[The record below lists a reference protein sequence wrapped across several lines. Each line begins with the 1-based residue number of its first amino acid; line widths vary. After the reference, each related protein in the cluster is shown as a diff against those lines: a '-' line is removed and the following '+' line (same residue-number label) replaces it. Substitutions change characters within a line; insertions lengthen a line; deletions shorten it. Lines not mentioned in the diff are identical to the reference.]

1 MSLFIAILGLA
12 FLILIHE
19 AGHFLA
25 SLAVGLRPRRFY
37 VGFPPAIAK
46 TTRKGIEYGIGAIPL
61 GGFVTIPGMHR
72 PIPHDAERRFSR
84 AVEEAPALGGPVD
97 RVKRSLEGDDLTT
110 AEHAIDDFAE
120 AMKSH
125 TISPA
130 ALASAEK
137 GITELRDALGA
148 DAYWK
153 APTWKRLVAIAAGPA
168 ANILLTIVLF
178 TFLFMTVAGQA
189 TRTVA
194 AVTPEL
200 EVVDTTS
207 GETIVVESPA
217 TLIGLQAGDRI
228 VAINGQ
234 RVQADEIADT
244 IAESGGSE
252 LALTVVRK
260 GEELELGPIAPR
272 LVEER
277 YRLGF
282 GLEGSGLG
290 FFAAVGRAVE
300 VTGLV
305 AKEIVKSLGR
315 LITGEGRDEV
325 SSPIGI
331 TQVSSDAVERGA
343 DSYVWVLGLI
353 SLSLALL
360 NLLPLLPLDGGHIL
374 FTLIEGAR
382 GRFLRREIYERVSMV
397 GLAVV
402 LLLFFVGL
410 SNDIGKLS

>member
-1 MSLFIAILGLA
+1 VSLFIAILGLA
-12 FLILIHE
+12 FLILVHE
-19 AGHFLA
+19 AGHFFA

-37 VGFPPAIAK
+37 IGFPPAIAK
-46 TTRKGIEYGIGAIPL
+46 TMRGGIEYGIGVIPL

-84 AVEEAPALGGPVD
+84 AVEDAPELGGPVD
-97 RVKRSLEGDDLTT
+97 RVKRSLEGDDLSL
-110 AEHAIDDFAE
+110 AQDAVDDFEDALSSQ
-120 AMKSH
+120 AV
-125 TISPA
+125 SPA
-130 ALASAEK
+130 AHASAEK
-137 GITELRDALGA
+137 GMTELRDALGS

-153 APTWKRLVAIAAGPA
+153 APTWKRLIAIGAGPA
-168 ANILLTIVLF
+168 ANIALTIVLF

-194 AVTPEL
+194 TVAPEL
-200 EVVDTTS
+200 QQ
-207 GETIVVESPA
+207 GIQSPA
-217 TLIGLQAGDRI
+217 ESVGLQAGDRI
-228 VAINGQ
+228 VAIDGTP
-234 RVQADEIADT
+234 VKADEIAQT
-244 IAESGGSE
+244 IGDSAGKK
-252 LALTVVRK
+252 LTLTIVRK
-260 GEELELGPIAPR
+260 GKELQLGPVAPQ
-272 LVEER
+272 LVDDR

-282 GLEGSGLG
+282 GLDGKGLG
-290 FFAAVGRAVE
+290 FFAATGRAVR

-305 AKEIVKSLGR
+305 SKEIVKSLGR
-315 LITGEGRDEV
+315 LVTGSGRDEV

-331 TQVSSDAVERGA
+331 TRASSDAVERGA
-343 DSYVWVLGLI
+343 DSYLWVLGLI

-397 GLAVV
+397 GLALV

>member
-1 MSLFIAILGLA
+1 VSLVIAILGLA
-12 FLILIHE
+12 FLILVHE
-19 AGHFLA
+19 AGHFFA

-37 VGFPPAIAK
+37 IGFPPAIAK
-46 TTRKGIEYGIGAIPL
+46 TMRGGIEYGIGVIPL

-84 AVEEAPALGGPVD
+84 AVEDAPELGGPVD
-97 RVKRSLEGDDLTT
+97 RVKRSLEGDDLSV
-110 AEHAIDDFAE
+110 AQDAVDEFEDALSSE
-120 AMKSH
+120 MV
-125 TISPA
+125 SPA
-130 ALASAEK
+130 AHASAEK
-137 GITELRDALGA
+137 GITELRDALGS

-153 APTWKRLVAIAAGPA
+153 APTWKRLVAIGAGPG
-168 ANILLTIVLF
+168 ANIVLTIVLF

-194 AVTPEL
+194 TVAPEL
-200 EVVDTTS
+200 QQ
-207 GETIVVESPA
+207 GIQSPA
-217 TLIGLQAGDRI
+217 QSVGLQAGDRI
-228 VAINGQ
+228 VAIDGTS
-234 RVQADEIADT
+234 VKADEIAQT
-244 IAESGGSE
+244 IGDSGGKK
-252 LALTVVRK
+252 LTLTIVRNGRALQ
-260 GEELELGPIAPR
+260 LGPVAPE
-272 LVEER
+272 LVDDR

-282 GLEGSGLG
+282 GLDGTGLG
-290 FFAAVGRAVE
+290 FFAATGRAVR

-305 AKEIVKSLGR
+305 SKEIVKSLGH
-315 LITGEGRDEV
+315 LVTGSGRDEV

-331 TQVSSDAVERGA
+331 TRASSDAVERGA
-343 DSYVWVLGLI
+343 DSYLWVLGLI

-397 GLAVV
+397 GLALV

>member
-1 MSLFIAILGLA
+1 MSIFIAILGLA
-12 FLILIHE
+12 LLILVHE
-19 AGHFLA
+19 AGHFFA

-37 VGFPPAIAK
+37 VGFPPAVAK
-46 TTRKGIEYGIGAIPL
+46 TTRKGIEYGVGAIPL
-61 GGFVTIPGMHR
+61 GGFVSIPGMHR

-84 AVEEAPALGGPVD
+84 AVEEAPQLAGPVD
-97 RVKRSLEGDDLTT
+97 RVKRTLDGADLDVGLYALDDLEDALRVTT
-110 AEHAIDDFAE
+110 V
-120 AMKSH
+120 
-125 TISPA
+125 TPA
-130 ALASAEK
+130 ARSSAEK
-137 GITELRDALGA
+137 GLTELRDALGP

-153 APTWKRLVAIAAGPA
+153 AATWRRLVAIAAGPA
-168 ANILLTIVLF
+168 ANIALTIAIF

-194 AVTPEL
+194 TIAPEL
-200 EVVDTTS
+200 EAGVT
-207 GETIVVESPA
+207 SPA
-217 TLIGLQAGDRI
+217 QVAGLQAGDRI
-228 VAINGQ
+228 VAINGKP
-234 RVQADEIADT
+234 VKPDEIADT
-244 IAESGGSE
+244 IGESGGTNIT
-252 LALTVVRK
+252 LTVVRAGK
-260 GEELELGPIAPR
+260 ELRLGPVQAQ
-272 LVEER
+272 LVDER

-282 GLEGSGLG
+282 ALDGTGLG
-290 FFAAVGRAVE
+290 FFPAVARAFE

-315 LITGEGRDEV
+315 LLTGEGRDEV

-331 TQVSSDAVERGA
+331 TQASSDAVERGA
-343 DSYVWVLGLI
+343 DSYLWVLGLI

-382 GRFLRREIYERVSMV
+382 GKFLKREIYERVSVV

>member
-1 MSLFIAILGLA
+1 VSIFIAILGLA
-12 FLILIHE
+12 LLILVHE
-19 AGHFLA
+19 AGHFFA

-37 VGFPPAIAK
+37 VGFPPAVAK
-46 TTRKGIEYGIGAIPL
+46 TTRNGIEYGVGAIPL

-84 AVEEAPALGGPVD
+84 AVEEAPSLAGPVD
-97 RVKRSLEGDDLTT
+97 RVKRTLDGDDLE
-110 AEHAIDDFAE
+110 AGLYALDDLEDALRV
-120 AMKSH
+120 A
-125 TISPA
+125 TVSPA
-130 ALASAEK
+130 ALGSAEK
-137 GITELRDALGA
+137 GLTELRDALGP

-153 APTWKRLVAIAAGPA
+153 AATWRRLVAIGAGPV
-168 ANILLTIVLF
+168 ANILLTIVIF
-178 TFLFMTVAGQA
+178 TFLFMTVAGEA

-194 AVTPEL
+194 AIAPEL
-200 EVVDTTS
+200 EAGVA
-207 GETIVVESPA
+207 SPA
-217 TLIGLQAGDRI
+217 QVIGLQAGDRI
-228 VAINGQ
+228 VAINGD
-234 RVQADEIADT
+234 RVRADEIADT
-244 IAESGGSE
+244 ISESGGSD
-252 LALTVVRK
+252 LTLTVIRA
-260 GEELELGPIAPR
+260 GEELRLGPVGAQ
-272 LVEER
+272 LVEDR

-282 GLEGSGLG
+282 GLEGAGLG
-290 FFAAVGRAVE
+290 FFPAVGRAVE

-315 LITGEGRDEV
+315 LVTGDGRDEV

-331 TQVSSDAVERGA
+331 TQASSDAVERGA
-343 DSYVWVLGLI
+343 ESYLWVLGLI

-382 GRFLRREIYERVSMV
+382 GKFLQREIYERVSVV

>member
-12 FLILIHE
+12 FLILVHE
-19 AGHFLA
+19 AGHFFA

-37 VGFPPAIAK
+37 IGFPPAIAK
-46 TTRKGIEYGIGAIPL
+46 TMRGGIEYGIGVIPL

-84 AVEEAPALGGPVD
+84 AVEDAPELGGPVD
-97 RVKRSLEGDDLTT
+97 RVKRSLEGDDLSV
-110 AEHAIDDFAE
+110 AQDAVDDFEDALSSE
-120 AMKSH
+120 MV
-125 TISPA
+125 SPA
-130 ALASAEK
+130 ARASAEK
-137 GITELRDALGA
+137 GITELRDALGS

-153 APTWKRLVAIAAGPA
+153 APTWKRLVAIGAGPA
-168 ANILLTIVLF
+168 ANIALTIVLF

-194 AVTPEL
+194 TVAPEL
-200 EVVDTTS
+200 QQ
-207 GETIVVESPA
+207 GIQSPA
-217 TLIGLQAGDRI
+217 QSVGLQAGDRI
-228 VAINGQ
+228 VAIDGTP
-234 RVQADEIADT
+234 VKADEIAQT
-244 IAESGGSE
+244 IGDSAGKKLTLTIVRNGKE
-252 LALTVVRK
+252 LQ
-260 GEELELGPIAPR
+260 LGPVAAQ
-272 LVEER
+272 LVDDR

-282 GLEGSGLG
+282 GLDGKGLG
-290 FFAAVGRAVE
+290 FFAATGHAVR

-305 AKEIVKSLGR
+305 SKEIVKSLGR
-315 LITGEGRDEV
+315 LVTGSGRDEV

-331 TQVSSDAVERGA
+331 TRASSDAVERGA
-343 DSYVWVLGLI
+343 DSYLWVLGLI

-397 GLAVV
+397 GLALV